1 MNSLIIAT
9 NNIRRLFR
17 EIHSIVFLLILPILG
32 GLWTISLVSFYDVTK
47 LGINMDLPS
56 SHKLHEIISQTGKF
70 SLNYY
75 KEDEILK
82 KIKNKELDIGI
93 IMPENYEKLI
103 LVNNKVNVKIL
114 SLENN
119 SNVIQVR
126 AIVEEYM
133 QASYWKKP
141 TSGNQFLIN
150 AKNNIP
156 GQRSTMGFML
166 MFILLFTGTGME
178 LILEDKKCKTYMR
191 IFYSPVKTH
200 EFILGNLISNI
211 SLGTIQIVL
220 FLFFTKYILRFDWK
234 TPLINVFLILIT
246 FLICAMGISIGL
258 IGFIRNHR
266 IYSVSN
272 AMLSL
277 FTCFIGGAFFS
288 SSLMG
293 ATLDKIAYFLP
304 QKWAMQTYEKLVEG
318 IPLSDIGMN
327 FWVLL
332 LFGMVFAS
340 FGIKALYPTEEEL

>member
-1 MNSLIIAT
+1 MNSFIIAK

-17 EIHSIVFLLILPILG
+17 EIHVIIFLLILPILG
-32 GLWTISLVSFYDVTK
+32 GLWAIALVSFYDVTSV
-47 LGINMDLPS
+47 GINIDLPG
-56 SHKLHEIISQTGKF
+56 SHKLHEIISQTGKY

-75 KEDEILK
+75 KEDEIIK

-93 IMPENYEKLI
+93 IMPGNFEKTKPA
-103 LVNNKVNVKIL
+103 NNSYNAKIL

-119 SNVIQVR
+119 TNVIHIR
-126 AIVEEYM
+126 SIVEEYM
-133 QASYWKKP
+133 QSYYLGKQS
-141 TSGNQFLIN
+141 SGNQFLIN

-156 GQRSTMGFML
+156 GQRGTMGFML

-191 IFYSPVKTH
+191 VFCAPVKTH

-211 SLGTIQIVL
+211 SLGTIQIL
-220 FLFFTKYILRFDWK
+220 IFLLFTKYIFRFDWK
-234 TPLINVFLILIT
+234 TPLINVFLILFT
-246 FLICAMGISIGL
+246 FLVCAMGISIGL

-293 ATLDKIAYFLP
+293 DTLDKMAYFLP
-304 QKWAMQTYEKLVEG
+304 QKWAMQAYEKLVDG
-318 IPLSDIGMN
+318 ISFNDIVMN
-327 FWVLL
+327 FWILL
-332 LFGMVFAS
+332 LFGIVFAS
-340 FGIKALYPTEEEL
+340 FGIKALYPAEEEL